1 MHIKDVLRK
10 PCIHCPIVATAE
22 VKVNSGLD
30 KEFDRCKKKTG
41 NKKSNSTIL
50 ALMDEEKKVI
60 CVKMTW
66 SHVPIFY

>member
-30 KEFDRCKKKTG
+30 KEFDRCKKKQVI
-41 NKKSNSTIL
+41 KSQT
-50 ALMDEEKKVI
+50 ARF
-60 CVKMTW
+60 W
-66 SHVPIFY
+66 P